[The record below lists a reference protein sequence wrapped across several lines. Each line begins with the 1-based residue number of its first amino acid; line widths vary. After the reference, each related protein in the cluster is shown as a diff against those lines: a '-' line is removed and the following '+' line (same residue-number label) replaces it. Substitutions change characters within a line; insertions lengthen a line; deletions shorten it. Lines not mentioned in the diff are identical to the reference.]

1 SAMEATSFTATT
13 SAGYSTANAGV
24 HGFDWFTLY
33 DKAYYIMPLTTDGTT
48 ATRGSVFGVFDEDGN
63 CVAEWSE
70 GEKTGLGAAMGSFI
84 AVPNNAYSVYIYHF
98 VPETVAEKFT
108 FAVEPQSTGVDNI
121 GNSIDEKAIDTP
133 AEYYNLQGI
142 KVKNPSNGIYIK
154 VQGNKATKVY
164 LKN

>member
-48 ATRGSVFGVFDEDGN
+48 TTRGSVFGVFDEDGN

-98 VPETVAEKFT
+98 VPGTVAEKFT
-108 FAVEPQSTGVDNI
+108 FAVEIPTGVENI
-121 GNSIDEKAIDTP
+121 ESSVAEKAIDAP
-133 AEYYNLQGI
+133 VEYYNLQGV

-154 VQGNKATKVY
+154 VQGNKVSKVFIRQ
-164 LKN
+164 